1 MKKENDIGFR
11 IKNIEL
17 IQSNLSS
24 IDNEITIDTIFK
36 FNINIDHLVNSNEKC
51 IVVKPSIEI
60 FTDKSNT
67 ILGML
72 SANVVFEFENLN
84 GFIINDELKLPNDI
98 FIAINS
104 ISISTIRGILFSS
117 FRGTILHNAI
127 LPVIDPKAFSP
138 KE

>member
-1 MKKENDIGFR
+1 MKKENDIGFK

-36 FNINIDHLVNSNEKC
+36 FNINIEHLVNSNEKC

-72 SANVVFEFENLN
+72 SASVVFEFENLN

-104 ISISTIRGILFSS
+104 ISISTIRGILFST